1 MQVSLFIF
9 SPWQHKVQR
18 RYFVTV
24 MALNIIKSEGVD
36 LQMTF
41 TTEIFTMSRTTGTN
55 TASFDIQRVPQP
67 GREEMQPHFP
77 TSQGS
82 KLTVS
87 WESSYSSYFLVVS
100 ESTELQLR
108 PNKQTNKTKQ
118 ISKQIIRSDNEHGS
132 AKYRNNVASLYNF
145 MVSPHPGYSVHQH

>member
-1 MQVSLFIF
+1 M
-9 SPWQHKVQR
+9 
-18 RYFVTV
+18 TV

-36 LQMTF
+36 LQTTF

-67 GREEMQPHFP
+67 GREETRPQFP

-87 WESSYSSYFLVVS
+87 
-100 ESTELQLR
+100 
-108 PNKQTNKTKQ
+108 
-118 ISKQIIRSDNEHGS
+118 
-132 AKYRNNVASLYNF
+132 
-145 MVSPHPGYSVHQH
+145 